1 MFFVTEAKQI
11 QPDDCL
17 KIVSYEL
24 SPYKIEE
31 FNSNFFAT
39 ALDKTEKLLRCLK
52 CQRVLQHIKTI
63 QEAIKHSDEC
73 RGIKNQTS
81 SKDKQENSA
90 IITTT
95 TSDTNAKNVKK
106 AKKRVKKD
114 KKSHRKR
121 KKKWKLQLQ
130 NENVTSA
137 KKSKFEIIDDNS
149 SQNVRSWPSLYKAE

>member
-1 MFFVTEAKQI
+1 MF
-11 QPDDCL
+11 
-17 KIVSYEL
+17 
-24 SPYKIEE
+24 
-31 FNSNFFAT
+31 
-39 ALDKTEKLLRCLK
+39 
-52 CQRVLQHIKTI
+52 QHIKTI
-63 QEAIKHSDEC
+63 QEAIKHSDMC

-81 SKDKQENSA
+81 SNDKKENSA

-137 KKSKFEIIDDNS
+137 KKSKFEIIGDNS
-149 SQNVRSWPSLYKAE
+149 SQNVRSWSSLYIASILLLRYYLFESFVVVSLFPIEFEA